1 MWTPICEYI
10 TIDENGVSFNFRT
23 GTDKTN
29 LEKEKRILYLKNLSS
44 EVIKLIKSKE
54 NIALHEVDFFTELL
68 NKELKFII
76 DNLTIKELKKI
87 ETKELVNELRNR
99 EGVEIKIIDPYEN
112 YVLEVSGPMIVI
124 KVID

>member
-1 MWTPICEYI
+1 MI
-10 TIDENGVSFNFRT
+10 NV
-23 GTDKTN
+23 
-29 LEKEKRILYLKNLSS
+29 EKEERILYLKNLSS

>member
-10 TIDENGVSFNFRT
+10 TIDESGITLNF
-23 GTDKTN
+23 
-29 LEKEKRILYLKNLSS
+29 EKEERILYLKNLSS

-76 DNLTIKELKKI
+76 N
-87 ETKELVNELRNR
+87 N
-99 EGVEIKIIDPYEN
+99 
-112 YVLEVSGPMIVI
+112 
-124 KVID
+124 

>member
-10 TIDENGVSFNFRT
+10 TIDENGVSFNFGT

-29 LEKEKRILYLKNLSS
+29 VEKEERILYLKNLSS

-76 DNLTIKELKKI
+76 DN
-87 ETKELVNELRNR
+87 
-99 EGVEIKIIDPYEN
+99 
-112 YVLEVSGPMIVI
+112 
-124 KVID
+124 

>member
-1 MWTPICEYI
+1 M
-10 TIDENGVSFNFRT
+10 
-23 GTDKTN
+23 
-29 LEKEKRILYLKNLSS
+29 
-44 EVIKLIKSKE
+44 
-54 NIALHEVDFFTELL
+54 A
-68 NKELKFII
+68 
-76 DNLTIKELKKI
+76 KELKKI